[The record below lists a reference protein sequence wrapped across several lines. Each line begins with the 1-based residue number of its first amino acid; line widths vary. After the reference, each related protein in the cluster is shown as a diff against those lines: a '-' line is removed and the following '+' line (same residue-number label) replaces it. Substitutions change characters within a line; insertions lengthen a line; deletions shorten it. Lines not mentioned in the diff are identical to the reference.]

1 MRNAYKGLGL
11 TAAVAMV
18 GLFTGAASAAVIDF
32 DALDASA
39 GQAVP
44 LTSISEDGFTFD
56 LTFTGGSAGPAVFDT
71 TCTGYGGGDGCN
83 GDADLQPTVQGEN
96 GVSGN
101 VLILQSSTTGA
112 PVPNDFAGGGR
123 IGFTLTSGPAFF
135 LTGFSAV
142 DDEMFSAIDTDGS
155 TVLGSIMLGS
165 DNETGA
171 LTFRSSRI
179 DVGDTFY
186 FDYAGSGGIDS
197 LTTTPV
203 PVPAALPLALSA
215 FGALAWIGRRKR
227 RIAA

>member
-1 MRNAYKGLGL
+1 MRYAYKRFGL
-11 TAAVAMV
+11 TAAISMF

-44 LTSISEDGFTFD
+44 LTSFSEDGFSFD
-56 LTFTGGSAGPAVFDT
+56 LSFTGGAGPAIFDT
-71 TCTGYGGGDGCN
+71 TCSGYGGSDGCN
-83 GDADLQPTVQGEN
+83 GDADLQPAVQGEN

-101 VLILQSSTTGA
+101 VLILQTPGDGL
-112 PVPNDFAGGGR
+112 VPNDFAGGGR

-155 TVLGSIMLGS
+155 TVLGSISLGS
-165 DNETGA
+165 DNETGISS
-171 LTFRSSRI
+171 FMSSRI

-186 FDYAGSGGIDS
+186 FDYEGSGGIDS
-197 LTTTPV
+197 LITTPVPV

-215 FGALAWIGRRKR
+215 FGALAWMGRRKR
-227 RIAA
+227 RTA